1 MGKRNIEFKVNAANG
16 RAVKAL
22 DADKS
27 ETDMA
32 EIIRNTVAALM
43 KVI

>member
-16 RAVKAL
+16 RAITAL

-27 ETDMA
+27 EADRA

-43 KVI
+43 